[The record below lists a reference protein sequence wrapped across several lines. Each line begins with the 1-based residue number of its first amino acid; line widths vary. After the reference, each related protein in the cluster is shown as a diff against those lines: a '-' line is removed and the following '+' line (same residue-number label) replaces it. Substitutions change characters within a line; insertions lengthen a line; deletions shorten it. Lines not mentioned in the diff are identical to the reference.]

1 MLSSSLSVTL
11 MKKSALLMPASRS
24 AGRRLPESLITM
36 QSRWFTAY
44 LAVSG
49 SRSMRTTSL
58 LSATR

>member
-11 MKKSALLMPASRS
+11 MKKSADSMPASRN

-36 QSRWFTAY
+36 QSRWLTAY

-49 SRSMRTTSL
+49 LRSIRTTFL
-58 LSATR
+58 LSAIR